1 MPSVLLSRSPVSAQA
16 LVPTV
21 RDDER
26 LRLRLLARGARG
38 EQGQHWETGPRG
50 PGVRGSPAIFSSD
63 GCQCP
68 SPDLPW
74 RTGAPGRR
82 GRHTSDE
89 QSLPTHTPS
98 TGATNQE
105 SK

>member
-50 PGVRGSPAIFSSD
+50 PGVRGPQQHSLLMGVSARALTFP
-63 GCQCP
+63 GELEPQEG
-68 SPDLPW
+68 
-74 RTGAPGRR
+74 GAA
-82 GRHTSDE
+82 H
-89 QSLPTHTPS
+89 
-98 TGATNQE
+98 
-105 SK
+105 K